1 MPVSKL
7 PLLVVSKEKSSSER
21 NVYMV
26 DQLNVQKIQNSV
38 LTIRK
43 FVMELLI
50 ALMEKMSYST
60 IAKRI
65 FLLWQQLN
73 A

>member
-7 PLLVVSKEKSSSER
+7 PLLVVLKERSSSER

>member
-1 MPVSKL
+1 MPDSNL
-7 PLLVVSKEKSSSER
+7 PLLVVLKERSSSER

-38 LTIRK
+38 LTIWK

>member
-38 LTIRK
+38 PTIRK

>member
-38 LTIRK
+38 LTIWK

>member
-1 MPVSKL
+1 MPDSKL
-7 PLLVVSKEKSSSER
+7 PLLVVLKERSSSER